1 MNVDRIPFVANEV
14 VIIILLEFIFVNK
27 ETSCERCAC
36 CERMTIAV
44 DYAIDN
50 YHSFTT
56 TL

>member
-1 MNVDRIPFVANEV
+1 MNIDRIPFVANEV